1 MPVLLYCVLFA
12 APADGPASVE
22 DLLRSARAA
31 LDKGQAEEAL
41 RLADQAIAADPK
53 NAAAYLF
60 RGTLQDARRRHDA
73 ALADLDKAIALDPRL
88 AAAYNQ
94 RGAVHFKLGHIAASL
109 ADFDKYLELKPD
121 EAPKHWMRGIS
132 LYYAGRYDEGRK
144 QFGSYE
150 AVDTN
155 DVENAVWHYL
165 CNARLVGVDK
175 ARGELLKIGRD
186 RRVPMM
192 EVYALFA
199 GKAKPEDVL
208 AAAKAGRPEPDEL
221 KQRLFYAHLYLGLYY
236 EAAGDKKQA
245 LEHLAKAAEEYG
257 NPHYMGDVARVHVAL
272 LRK

>member
-1 MPVLLYCVLFA
+1 MSVLLYCVLFA
-12 APADGPASVE
+12 AAADGPTAVE
-22 DLLRSARAA
+22 RLMESAKAA
-31 LDKGQAEEAL
+31 WQHGEIEEAFK
-41 RLADQAIAADPK
+41 LADKAVAAAPRS
-53 NAAAYLF
+53 AAAYEL
-60 RGTLQDARRRHDA
+60 RGSLQDARRQHAA
-73 ALADLDKAIALDPRL
+73 ALADLTKAIALDPRL
-88 AAAYNQ
+88 AEAYNW
-94 RGAVHFKLGHIAASL
+94 RGSVHFKLGHIADSV
-109 ADFDKYLELKPD
+109 ADFDKYLELRPNQ
-121 EAPKHWMRGIS
+121 APKSWMRGIS

-144 QFGSYE
+144 QFGAYE

-175 ARGELLKIGRD
+175 ARAELLRIGRD

-199 GKAKPEDVL
+199 GKAKPGDIL
-208 AAAKAGRPEPDEL
+208 AAAKAGQPEPDQL

-245 LEHLAKAAEEYG
+245 LEHLAKAAEEYK